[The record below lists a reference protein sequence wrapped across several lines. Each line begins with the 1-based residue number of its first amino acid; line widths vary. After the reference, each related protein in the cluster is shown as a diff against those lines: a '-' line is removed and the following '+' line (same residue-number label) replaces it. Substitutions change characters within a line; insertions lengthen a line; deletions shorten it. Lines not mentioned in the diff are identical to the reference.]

1 MNISSQFII
10 QEKDLYNIP
19 AFFDNNY
26 GHISLIRIEATKFE
40 PETAFEKNID
50 EIKAD
55 QLKIITSL
63 GMNVSAIISEK
74 NLCILNILIPILCHG

>member
-40 PETAFEKNID
+40 PETAFENNID
-50 EIKAD
+50 EIKYGHM
-55 QLKIITSL
+55 KIIIFL
-63 GMNVSAIISEK
+63 EK
-74 NLCILNILIPILCHG
+74 NISSITSN